1 MYQKKTQLWT
11 SNEWRYSDSDGGG
24 TRVDS
29 GRILTAMHHTPSA
42 WIYLMMCDTSYTI
55 SIVLRRAMRLQL
67 RGIFRYDIPK
77 IYHLA
82 VMW

>member
-1 MYQKKTQLWT
+1 
-11 SNEWRYSDSDGGG
+11 
-24 TRVDS
+24 
-29 GRILTAMHHTPSA
+29 
-42 WIYLMMCDTSYTI
+42 MMCDTSYTI

-82 VMW
+82 VM